1 MFCSVFRLY
10 ISVEAYIEVFGYL
23 EGLRPQQIKRLEKL
37 YGRKSSAFTVV
48 SPEFARGMCEIS
60 AETGRQ
66 VAVLLD
72 RANLVQY
79 VIIGSASEIV
89 IPVLERYRITP
100 GGLRGLRL
108 IHTHLGGE
116 DLTDDDLTDL
126 AILRFDSVTVLHGD
140 KKGIPMRMQTAH
152 LLPPDSPEMFG
163 YLDETDPHRQNI
175 VYGEFIKELEREI
188 EYKTKTLFKVKNAH
202 SAILAGT
209 YRKKHEADE
218 YMAEL
223 HELTES
229 AGMDVLD
236 TFIQL
241 KGQIHPKYVLGPGK
255 LKEIV
260 IRALQTGADFVVF
273 DNNLSPAQSR
283 AISEFTELKVI
294 DRTQLILDIFARRAK
309 SNEGKIRVELAQLK
323 YILPRLTGRDDALSR
338 LAGGIGGRGPG
349 ETKLEIDKR
358 RINDRV
364 AFLSKKLEKIEQNR
378 NVQRGKRNKDSLP
391 IVSIVGYTNAGK
403 STLLN
408 TLTKSEVYSDDLM
421 FATLDTSSKRI
432 RFPEERDV
440 IITDTVGFI
449 RDLPDNLKGA
459 FKSTLEELHEADLLI
474 HVIDISNEGFPSHIR
489 SVEMIMEELGLHEKS
504 IITVLNKVD
513 LLTPDEHNFVINNVL
528 PDTMFADERLQSLID
543 LKNSKP
549 EAIYLSALDR
559 KSFRTL
565 LERIRFNLFTEGKG
579 RDFPIEEYFNDDSER
594 NS

>member
-1 MFCSVFRLY
+1 M
-10 ISVEAYIEVFGYL
+10 
-23 EGLRPQQIKRLEKL
+23 EGLRPPQIKRLEKL
-37 YGRKSSAFTVV
+37 YGRKSSAFTAV

-60 AETGRQ
+60 TETGRQ

-79 VIIGSASEIV
+79 VIIGSSSEIV

-108 IHTHLGGE
+108 VHTHLAGE

-126 AILRFDSVTVLHGD
+126 ALLRLDSATVLHGD
-140 KKGIPMRMQTAH
+140 KKGIPVKMQTAH
-152 LLPPDSPEMFG
+152 LLPPDSPLMFG
-163 YLDETDPHRQNI
+163 YLEDTDPHRQT
-175 VYGEFIKELEREI
+175 VEYYDFIKGLEREI

-209 YRKKHEADE
+209 YRKKHEAAE

-223 HELTES
+223 TELTES

-236 TFIQL
+236 TFVQI
-241 KGQIHPKYVLGPGK
+241 KSQIHPKYVLGPGK

-273 DNNLSPAQSR
+273 DNTLTPAQSR
-283 AISEFTELKVI
+283 AVSEFTELKVI

-323 YILPRLTGRDDALSR
+323 YILPRLSGRDDALSR
-338 LAGGIGGRGPG
+338 LTGGIGGRGPG

-358 RINDRV
+358 RINDRI

-378 NVQRGKRNKDSLP
+378 TVQRGKRNKDALP

-449 RDLPDNLKGA
+449 RDLPENLKGA

-474 HVIDISNEGFPSHIR
+474 HVVDISNEDFPSHIK
-489 SVEMIMEELGLHEKS
+489 SVDTILAELNLHDKNV
-504 IITVLNKVD
+504 ITVLNKVD
-513 LLTPDEHNFVINNVL
+513 LLSPDEHAFVTENIL

-543 LKNSKP
+543 LKNSKID
-549 EAIYLSALDR
+549 AIYLSALDR

-565 LERIRFNLFTEGKG
+565 LERIRFILFTEGKG
-579 RDFPIEEYFNDDSER
+579 RDLPIEDYFDDDAER
-594 NS
+594 NY